1 MCKIQIDYPCL
12 WLFKV
17 IGSDPE
23 KLHQALLGVINDRSC
38 NISYSNSSSTGK
50 YHCLNLEIT
59 VQNENDRNAIYM
71 ILKAHPLVKIVL

>member
-23 KLHQALLGVINDRSC
+23 KLHQALLEVINDRSC
-38 NISYSNSSSTGK
+38 NISYSNSSSTDK

-59 VQNENDRNAIYM
+59 VQNESDRNAIYM
-71 ILKAHPLVKIVL
+71 TLKAHPLVKIVL